1 MTSLRRTVADLQT
14 LPETDPVSMYFDF
27 GFSKCTKTCL
37 ESCGFTC
44 GGSSCTHTVGPI
56 KVASQAAQPQE
67 AFRVSE
73 DDIKKSQSQGGS
85 WD

>member
-1 MTSLRRTVADLQT
+1 MTSLRRTVADLQA
-14 LPETDPVSMYFDF
+14 LPETDPVSIYFDF

-56 KVASQAAQPQE
+56 KLQAQAQE
-67 AFRVSE
+67 EIRVSE
-73 DDIKKSQSQGGS
+73 DDVKKAQAQGGK
-85 WD
+85 WE